1 MATTTDK
8 FKISD
13 EDHAEGIRRRV
24 YDGWTTSQIVDS
36 WIEKYPQW
44 KHIDRKKFTDAS
56 LLSNPG
62 STRFS
67 KKWSDIF
74 ARTLANFNEE
84 RRALL
89 QATAGKASTAILE
102 LVEKVRRSARDIS
115 IDNAHDLLAVSRS
128 IYPVKDIAHH
138 EAAKLTD
145 EHHRSISPSNQRPA
159 IDRLRRHR
167 RLDRGNKKSEG

>member
-8 FKISD
+8 FKISH
-13 EDHAEGIRRRV
+13 EDHLDGIVHRV
-24 YDGWTTSQIVDS
+24 YESWGTSQVVDS
-36 WIEKYPQW
+36 WMEKYPRW
-44 KHIDRKKFTDAS
+44 AHLGRKIFRDAARV
-56 LLSNPG
+56 SNPRSNKF
-62 STRFS
+62 STEYR
-67 KKWSDIF
+67 KIYE
-74 ARTLANFNEE
+74 RTLAHYREE

-89 QATAGKASTAILE
+89 EATASKASSAISQI
-102 LVEKVRRSARDIS
+102 VESVRSNATNVP

-145 EHHRSISPSNQRPA
+145 EHNRSISPSNQRPA